1 MLSKEQLALELLK
14 IQVQQGKVPLDAV
27 VRLSPVLQQRVD
39 TMMNKSSYTPDLEA
53 NSLALVEA
61 FKIILSVV
69 NSHCD
74 SLGHFG
80 S

>member
-14 IQVQQGKVPLDAV
+14 IQVQQGKVPLDDV

-39 TMMNKSSYTPDLEA
+39 TMVNKSSYTPDLEA

-74 SLGHFG
+74 SLDHSG